1 MQRELKHIAPY
12 IQHGLTCNLMGE
24 FDAKKDTPLIFK
36 VTGIDQRFIE
46 IDNGVDHYEIESE
59 DFFPLLRPMSELFK
73 GSRTAIK
80 EIIELNDSYDYNNS
94 FTEVYDSNEDYYL
107 DFNNAKTLPYQ
118 VVEILFKYHFD
129 VFGLIEKGLAQ
140 PIKNK

>member
-1 MQRELKHIAPY
+1 MQKLELKHIAPY
-12 IQHGLTCNLMGE
+12 LPYGLSVITDDELE
-24 FDAKKDTPLIFK
+24 SKVSIVDAKNDMLYIL
-36 VTGIDQRFIE
+36 
-46 IDNGVDHYEIESE
+46 NYHYKLNWVK
-59 DFFPLLRPMSELFK
+59 PLLRPISDLFK
-73 GSRTAIK
+73 GSKTAIK

-140 PIKNK
+140 PLKTEL

>member
-1 MQRELKHIAPY
+1 MKELELKHIMPY
-12 IQHGLTCNLMGE
+12 LPYGLSVITDDELE
-24 FDAKKDTPLIFK
+24 SKVSIVDAKNDVLYILNYPYKLDWVK
-36 VTGIDQRFIE
+36 
-46 IDNGVDHYEIESE
+46 
-59 DFFPLLRPMSELFK
+59 PLLRPMSDLFK
-73 GSRTAIK
+73 SSKTAIK

-129 VFGLIEKGLAQ
+129 VFGLIGKGLAETL
-140 PIKNK
+140 KTGL